1 MQGRECFS
9 FSSGAKYFSV
19 HMSFFSV
26 TEQTQVENN
35 GVNGHV
41 VFSEP
46 VYGMH
51 NKWAQNKYIPFF
63 AYIPLA
69 VYAKTALAR
78 LNLYYFH
85 FFVPVNGVEG
95 KHFEMS
101 V

>member
-1 MQGRECFS
+1 
-9 FSSGAKYFSV
+9 
-19 HMSFFSV
+19 
-26 TEQTQVENN
+26 
-35 GVNGHV
+35 
-41 VFSEP
+41 
-46 VYGMH
+46 MH

-95 KHFEMS
+95 KHFGNVGVIFGKRKQWRAMHRFFLQFLKIAVSCLKS
-101 V
+101 VGICHNSPR